1 MTKKLDIVVGLS
13 GGVDSSVAAWLLQ
26 QKGHK
31 VRAVFMKN
39 WDSDKEDGDCSSKED
54 FLSAATAA
62 DKLNI
67 PLEFVSFSKQY
78 KDMVFKDFVNEYSVG
93 RTPNPDIFC
102 NSEIKFKAFL
112 EHAKRLGADYLAT
125 GHYACSE
132 LNDCQYNLITASD
145 KKKDQTY
152 FLYRLN
158 QMQLAQAMFPIGGL
172 TKDAVREIATEIDLP
187 NAQRSDSMGICFIGK
202 KQFSSFISQFIDK
215 KPGRICTENGECIGE
230 HNGLHFYTIGQRKGI
245 GIGGLKMASSGKT
258 GLPWFVAEKK
268 VDENTLV
275 VVQGSDHPMLY
286 KDVIE
291 AKSLHWISGKAP
303 PVGSQIKIK
312 IRHSQSM
319 ADAVIDSCND
329 LLKVKVS
336 RPLWGV
342 APGQSIV
349 CYAGKICLG
358 GGIIS

>member
-1 MTKKLDIVVGLS
+1 MTKKLDIVIGLS
-13 GGVDSSVAAWLLQ
+13 GGVDSSVAAWILQ

-39 WDSDKEDGDCSSKED
+39 WDGAGEDEDCSSKED

-62 DKLNI
+62 DMLNI

-112 EHAKRLGADYLAT
+112 EHAKSLGADYLAT
-125 GHYACSE
+125 GHYAC
-132 LNDCQYNLITASD
+132 LARRDKQYNLLTASD

-158 QMQLAQAMFPIGGL
+158 QLQLAQAMFPIGGL
-172 TKDAVREIATEIDLP
+172 TKDVVRKIATEINLP
-187 NAQRSDSMGICFIGK
+187 NAQRSDSMGICFIGNK
-202 KQFSSFISQFIDK
+202 HFSSFISEFINH

-230 HNGLHFYTIGQRKGI
+230 HNGLHLYTIGQRKGI
-245 GIGGLKMASSGKT
+245 GIGGLKFANSGNT

-275 VVQGSDHPMLY
+275 VVQGSGHPLLY
-286 KDVIE
+286 KDIIE
-291 AKSLHWISGKAP
+291 AESLHWISGKAP
-303 PVGSQIKIK
+303 SVGSQIKIK
-312 IRHSQSM
+312 IRHGQAM
-319 ADAVIDSCND
+319 ADAVIESCSD
-329 LLKVKVS
+329 LLKVRVN

-342 APGQSIV
+342 APGQSLV